1 MGRRKV
7 PTLHGSPWRSKPHRW
22 AVVGKERAGLHLCR
36 YRTSQ
41 QPEESRTGMIDQLK
55 TPPQQSYRYQNSGPK
70 LFILSCVKNATEGKR
85 RKHTDFPFPYYRKA
99 FHLYPASYG
108 TCVVLPGAR

>member
-41 QPEESRTGMIDQLK
+41 QPEENRTGMIDQLK
-55 TPPQQSYRYQNSGPK
+55 TPPTAIISLPK
-70 LFILSCVKNATEGKR
+70 FRSQTIYPQLCQKTHLRGSDVNIQISHSHIVLS
-85 RKHTDFPFPYYRKA
+85 
-99 FHLYPASYG
+99 
-108 TCVVLPGAR
+108 